1 MAQRDAD
8 RVVGSAKP
16 HQAEQGA
23 HFRGVRKRPWGRF
36 AAEIRDPWKK
46 TRVWLGTF
54 DTAEEAARAYDS
66 AARALRG
73 TKAKTNFA
81 TPPHGADDQS
91 ITSQSSTVE
100 SLSTSPMKHHH
111 QAFLHHHHQPSKSHS
126 IYRSSNNGGG
136 ASESSSWR
144 SGLDLNISATTQDPD
159 DTHTQYKS
167 MSAARSCIEEAD
179 MTYAWSS
186 KRPTAS
192 TTPIHV
198 LFDESD
204 SKRQRIAK
212 KVTPVGRDW
221 LSSGTMP
228 AVVTT
233 PPETRACHSDCDSS
247 SSVILNS
254 EAAPAATTPTPHDA
268 KPEMRRTFPFLLD
281 LNHPPSSIEQHLQRA
296 VETDFCLSR
305 HR

>member
-1 MAQRDAD
+1 
-8 RVVGSAKP
+8 
-16 HQAEQGA
+16 
-23 HFRGVRKRPWGRF
+23 
-36 AAEIRDPWKK
+36 
-46 TRVWLGTF
+46 
-54 DTAEEAARAYDS
+54 
-66 AARALRG
+66 
-73 TKAKTNFA
+73 
-81 TPPHGADDQS
+81 
-91 ITSQSSTVE
+91 
-100 SLSTSPMKHHH
+100 MKHHH
-111 QAFLHHHHQPSKSHS
+111 QAFLHHHQPSKSHS

-179 MTYAWSS
+179 MPYAWSS

-221 LSSGTMP
+221 LSTGAMP

-254 EAAPAATTPTPHDA
+254 EAAPAAATTTPLDA
-268 KPEMRRTFPFLLD
+268 KPEMRRTYPFLLD
-281 LNHPPSSIEQHLQRA
+281 LNHPPCSIEQHLQRA

-305 HR
+305 PGRQVFLS